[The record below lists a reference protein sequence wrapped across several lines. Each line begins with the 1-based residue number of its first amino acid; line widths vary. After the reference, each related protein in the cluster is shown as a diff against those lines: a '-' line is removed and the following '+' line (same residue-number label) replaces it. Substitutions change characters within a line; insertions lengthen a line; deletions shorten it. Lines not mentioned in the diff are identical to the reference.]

1 MSLPEPR
8 EAEVPVLTQV
18 VLEDEPAAPAAA
30 SVDAAPPAAS
40 DAAALDALS
49 LQLER
54 ELLERLGP
62 EIHRVTARALDKV
75 RAGLTISVL
84 QIVHEAVAAS
94 VAKALNTPR
103 RD

>member
-1 MSLPEPR
+1 VTAEPH

-18 VLEDEPAAPAAA
+18 VEDLAAAPAP
-30 SVDAAPPAAS
+30 PPAPAAI
-40 DAAALDALS
+40 DEAALEALA

-62 EIHRVTARALDKV
+62 EVDRVTARALDKV

-84 QIVHEAVAAS
+84 AMVREAVAAS
-94 VAKALNTPR
+94 VAKALGVPK